1 MKNLI
6 LILVLFISVIG
17 ISQNNKTKKQPLVDP
32 DGYVHELVVNEFV
45 PPSWVGTHCPDVEP
59 NFDEQLVIQEIA
71 LLLDSIREY
80 MYEKKVLKT
89 NINVTGNK
97 GVQHHNRYLR
107 DFVNP
112 NNRNTTY
119 VSHNEIKKGIKSH
132 YIGKDTLI
140 YDWADRMEFFAK
152 DSMGILSEVCSGGSL
167 SLISTKG
174 LTPKEIAKKII
185 YGFHHSKEHWD
196 ILTYFGYT
204 EIAADFETRKN
215 SDNEYSFWFTLVTGY
230 KIITNKRIEKNPYY
244 YPEKPNSKVDS
255 FFSMEY
261 YEVVDRKY
269 VFNR

>member
-89 NINVTGNK
+89 EVDSIGNK
-97 GVQHHNRYLR
+97 GVQHHNKYLKN
-107 DFVNP
+107 FINP
-112 NNRNTTY
+112 NKPNMVY
-119 VSHNEIKKGIKSH
+119 LSHNEVKNNGNS
-132 YIGKDTLI
+132 YYVGKDTLI
-140 YDWADRMEFFAK
+140 YGWGDRMRYFTK
-152 DSMGILSEVCSGGSL
+152 NVMGVCGEVCSGGSL

-174 LTPKEIAKKII
+174 LTPKEMAKKII
-185 YGFHHSKEHWD
+185 YGFYHSKEHWD

-204 EIAADFETRKN
+204 KIAADFEVRKN
-215 SDNEYSFWFTLVTGY
+215 LDGNYVYWFTLVVGY
-230 KIITNKRIEKNPYY
+230 NIITTKRIEKNPYY